1 MKGSDMFG
9 DIIVP
14 LDGSDHSADALG
26 PAGALAHFLDGRV
39 RVAAFVQPGDEDE
52 MKDWVG
58 GQLRALGDVEREVII
73 QRLSGSIA
81 EQLHALVADSP
92 SDLICMATHGRGRS
106 AAMFGSV
113 ASDILRLSTAPVML
127 IGPEYRAHEFRA
139 TGKMLVAVDGSK
151 HGEAVLPI
159 AEAFAIVFGNDV
171 NVATV
176 IDSKAMTAMQAAG
189 GSKVVES
196 NYVHNIAEKIGSEIG
211 RAVSYEVLHGD
222 HPAESLIEHADALDA
237 SLLVMATHG
246 VTGMRRAVSGSVVA
260 DAVRRAPMPVLAM
273 RPAELS
279 G

>member
-14 LDGSDHSADALG
+14 LDGSDHSAVALG

-39 RVAAFVQPGDEDE
+39 HVVAFVQPGDEDE
-52 MKDWVG
+52 MKEWVG
-58 GQLRALGDVEREVII
+58 GRLRALGDVERELTIER
-73 QRLSGSIA
+73 QTGSIA
-81 EQLHALVADSP
+81 EQLHAMVAGSP

-113 ASDILRLSTAPVML
+113 ASDVLRLSSAPVML
-127 IGPEYRAHEFRA
+127 IGPNYRAHQFRS

-151 HGEAVLPI
+151 HGEAALPV

-176 IDSKAMTAMQAAG
+176 IDSKAMAAMTAAG
-189 GSKVVES
+189 GAAVVES
-196 NYVHNIAEKIGSEIG
+196 NYVHNIAEKVGSEIG

-222 HPAESLIEHADALDA
+222 DAAEALIEHADGLDA
-237 SLLVMATHG
+237 SVLVMATHG
-246 VTGMRRAVSGSVVA
+246 VTGLRHRG
-260 DAVRRAPMPVLAM
+260 VR
-273 RPAELS
+273 
-279 G
+279 